1 MDLSTIKKR
10 IENYYYYTAK
20 ECITDFKMMFNNFC
34 IFYDPSSKSILTAM
48 GDLLRKAF
56 QQSISGMP
64 SEEKEIPKEA
74 SLKPC
79 GVFEQPLL
87 PVNGQVFPPTVAG
100 SNKLVRKTNQLDYIK
115 NTIMKH
121 VSQHEYAWPFLHPVN
136 SVEYSLPVS

>member
-10 IENYYYYTAK
+10 LENYYYYTAK
-20 ECITDFKMMFNNFC
+20 ECITDFKIMFNNCC
-34 IFYDPSSKSILTAM
+34 IPYAFIYL
-48 GDLLRKAF
+48 KAF

-79 GVFEQPLL
+79 GVFEQPLH
-87 PVNGQVFPPTVAG
+87 PVNGQVFPPTVAS
-100 SNKLVRKTNQLDYIK
+100 SNKLVRKTNQLDHIK
-115 NTIMKH
+115 NTVVEY
-121 VSQHEYAWPFLHPVN
+121 VSLHEYAWPFLHPVY